1 MSGILSPRKTQTGW
15 VLEIPPEM
23 AATLGVQPGSLA
35 VLYPKE
41 GVLETEILPP
51 PSDEL
56 REDFE
61 RMYEKYRETLEEMKR
76 VGD

>member
-1 MSGILSPRKTQTGW
+1 MSGILVPQKTQSGW
-15 VLEIPPEM
+15 VLEIPQEM
-23 AATLGVQPGSLA
+23 AEVMGVVPGSLA

-41 GVLETEILPP
+41 GALETEILAP

-61 RMYEKYRETLEEMKR
+61 RLYEKYRDAFEELKR

>member
-1 MSGILSPRKTQTGW
+1 MSGILSPQKTQTGW
-15 VLEIPPEM
+15 VMEIPQEM
-23 AATLGVQPGSLA
+23 AAALGVQPGSLA

-51 PSDEL
+51 PSNEL

-61 RMYEKYRETLEEMKR
+61 RLYEKYSETFEELKR

>member
-1 MSGILSPRKTQTGW
+1 MSGILSPQKTQTGW

-61 RMYEKYRETLEEMKR
+61 RMYEKYRVTLEELKR